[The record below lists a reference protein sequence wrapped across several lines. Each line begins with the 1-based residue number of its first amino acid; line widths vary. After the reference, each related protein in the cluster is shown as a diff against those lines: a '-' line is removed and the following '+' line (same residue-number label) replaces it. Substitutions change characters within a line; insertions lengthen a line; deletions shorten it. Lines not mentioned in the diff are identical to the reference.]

1 MSCHEQTSELLWR
14 ATLLAVLPA
23 IQAMEQLPVTL
34 GIQSITQ
41 FNHVMRGRTQHSI
54 SAHRANGELHIERY
68 WD

>member
-1 MSCHEQTSELLWR
+1 MSRRQNFFGESPSP
-14 ATLLAVLPA
+14 ALLAVLPA

-54 SAHRANGELHIERY
+54 SAHRANGELHIEHY